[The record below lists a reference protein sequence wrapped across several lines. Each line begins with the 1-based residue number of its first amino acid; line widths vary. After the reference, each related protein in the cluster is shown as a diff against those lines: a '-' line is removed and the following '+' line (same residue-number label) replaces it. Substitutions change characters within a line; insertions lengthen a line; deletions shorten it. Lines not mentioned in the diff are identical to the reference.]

1 MSAYIQDNI
10 KRKMTKKK
18 VKGKIVGGVVNGPG
32 AKVGRGPSNKSKASK
47 INKIKAA
54 LKKMPKKKKFSF
66 WRR

>member
-18 VKGKIVGGVVNGPG
+18 VKGKLVRRVVKVSG
-32 AKVGRGPSNKSKASK
+32 AKGGRGPSNKSKASK
-47 INKIKAA
+47 INKIKDA